1 MDQEFCF
8 DHVKLEI
15 NIIHPDEAVN
25 QGVFSSVEK
34 SGIALKM
41 WCSWYSMELGEIE
54 KGRRV
59 GIKMI
64 NKRS

>member
-15 NIIHPDEAVN
+15 NIIHPNEAIN
-25 QGVFSSVEK
+25 QGVFISVEK

-41 WCSWYSMELGEIE
+41 WIHVDVWQNQYNIVKQLTS
-54 KGRRV
+54 
-59 GIKMI
+59 
-64 NKRS
+64 N